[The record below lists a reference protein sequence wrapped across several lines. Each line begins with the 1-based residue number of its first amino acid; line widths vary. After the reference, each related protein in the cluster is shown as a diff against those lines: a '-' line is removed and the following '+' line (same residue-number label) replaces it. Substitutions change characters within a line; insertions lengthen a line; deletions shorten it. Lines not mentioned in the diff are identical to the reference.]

1 MQDRPYQ
8 NDAATATLTEYD
20 NGIRRML
27 HVMATGT
34 GKTFVFSKL
43 YEKLKSRLSGQM
55 LVIAHTDSIVHQNAA
70 EMQSVNPDIHV
81 GIEMGESH
89 ADPVCSD
96 VISASVQ
103 TLGRLGTKRL
113 ERFNWNTVDK
123 VVIDE
128 AHHGITDGYS
138 RILAA
143 AGSLHEGTHK
153 ILIGSTATPNR
164 PDGMPL
170 SDLFEKVV
178 CVYGIRQAIKDG
190 WLAPIRGFRTVTDT
204 SLDEVSKSD
213 GDFVKSELSA
223 AVNNAARNKQIVE
236 TWLKLGENRRTLCFT
251 VDIQHSKDQ
260 AQAFR
265 DQGVNAEAVWGED
278 PDKIAKIAAFRLGTI
293 KVLCN
298 CNLLAEGYNDPGIA
312 CIILARPTVSG
323 ILFTQ
328 MVGRGTRLF
337 EGKIDLICI
346 DVVDGTQKHTLLT
359 LPTLMGMQ
367 ACLDLQGRSLLEV
380 VEELEKLKED
390 NPSVDFNSLESL
402 DKAQWLIQQVD
413 MFQVR
418 FPAEVEANS
427 ELTWF
432 RAIDGGYKMLIPK
445 EDSRAGFVRV
455 FENAIGKW
463 ELVGRIND
471 NEFHGIRP
479 SMEEIF
485 KVSDEQI
492 RKRVTKMTLSMVLRS
507 AKWTGKPVTKAQI
520 KMLARLFPHKQFLLE
535 QMTAGQASH
544 LISERLARKA

>member
-8 NDAATATLTEYD
+8 KDAETATLTEYD

-113 ERFNWNTVDK
+113 ERFNWDTIDK

-178 CVYGIRQAIKDG
+178 YVYGIRQAIKDG

-367 ACLDLQGRSLLEV
+367 ACLDLQGRSLLEA

-463 ELVGRIND
+463 ELIGRIND

-507 AKWTGKPVTKAQI
+507 AKWHGNPVTKGQK
-520 KMLARLFPHKQFLLE
+520 KMLERLFPHRQFLYD
-535 QMTAGQASH
+535 QMTSGDASK